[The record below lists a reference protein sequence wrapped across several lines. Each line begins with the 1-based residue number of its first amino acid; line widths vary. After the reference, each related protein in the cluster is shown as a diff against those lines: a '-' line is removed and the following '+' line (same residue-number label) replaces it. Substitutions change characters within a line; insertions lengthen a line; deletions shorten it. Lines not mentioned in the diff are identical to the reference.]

1 MAENTQTQATQA
13 ADGNEV
19 VVSIRDLHKTYDG
32 ETIILKGIDL
42 DVHRGEVVVILG
54 PSGSGKSTMLRC
66 INLLE
71 TPTSGKIVFEGQD
84 ITAKGVDIN
93 AVRQK
98 LGMVFQQFNLFPHL
112 SVKKNVM
119 IAQEKVLKR
128 KPEEAERIAVEEL
141 TKVGLA
147 ERIDYMP
154 SQLSGGQQQ
163 RVAIARALAMN
174 PHVMLFDEATSAL
187 DPELVRD
194 VLGVMR
200 DLAREG
206 MTMIVVT
213 HEMGFARDVADRV
226 VFMDGGVI
234 VEQGT
239 PEEVFDHP
247 KSERTR
253 EFLGNIKDV

>member
-1 MAENTQTQATQA
+1 MSEN
-13 ADGNEV
+13 NEV
-19 VVSIRDLHKTYDG
+19 QEGITAEDDVIVRIKGLHKSYDDL
-32 ETIILKGIDL
+32 EVLRGIDI
-42 DVHRGEVVVILG
+42 DVHRGEVVVVLG

-66 INLLE
+66 VNLLE
-71 TPTSGKIVFEGQD
+71 KPTGGQIIFEGTD

-93 AVRQK
+93 GVRAK

-119 IAQEKVLKR
+119 IAQQKVLKR
-128 KPEEAERIAVEEL
+128 SKEEAEQIAVQEL
-141 TKVGLA
+141 EKVGLGD
-147 ERIDYMP
+147 RVDFMP

-194 VLGVMR
+194 VLAVMR
-200 DLAREG
+200 DLARGG

-213 HEMGFARDVADRV
+213 HEMKFARDVADRV
-226 VFMDGGVI
+226 IFMDGGVV

-239 PEEVFDHP
+239 PAEVFDHP

-253 EFLGNIKDV
+253 EFLGHIS

>member
-1 MAENTQTQATQA
+1 MSES
-13 ADGNEV
+13 NEV
-19 VVSIRDLHKTYDG
+19 REDVMSEDDVIVRIKDLHKSYGDL
-32 ETIILKGIDL
+32 EVLRGIDI
-42 DVHRGEVVVILG
+42 DVHRGEVVVVLG

-66 INLLE
+66 VNLLE
-71 TPTSGKIVFEGQD
+71 KPTSGQIIFEGAD

-93 AVRQK
+93 GVRAK

-119 IAQEKVLKR
+119 IAQQKVLKR
-128 KPEEAERIAVEEL
+128 SKEEAEQIAVQEL
-141 TKVGLA
+141 EKVGLGD
-147 ERIDYMP
+147 RVDFMP

-194 VLGVMR
+194 VLAVMR
-200 DLAREG
+200 DLARGG

-213 HEMGFARDVADRV
+213 HEMKFARDVADLV
-226 VFMDGGVI
+226 IFMDGGVV

-239 PEEVFDHP
+239 PAEVFDHP

-253 EFLGNIKDV
+253 EFLGHIS

>member
-1 MAENTQTQATQA
+1 MSEN
-13 ADGNEV
+13 NEV
-19 VVSIRDLHKTYDG
+19 QEGIAAEDDVIVRIKGLHKSYGDL
-32 ETIILKGIDL
+32 EVLRGIDI
-42 DVHRGEVVVILG
+42 DVHRGEVVVVLG

-66 INLLE
+66 VNLLE
-71 TPTSGKIVFEGQD
+71 KPTGGQIIFEGTD

-93 AVRQK
+93 SVRAK

-128 KPEEAERIAVEEL
+128 SKEEAEKVAIQEL
-141 TKVGLA
+141 EKVGLGD
-147 ERIDYMP
+147 RVDFMP

-194 VLGVMR
+194 VLAVMR
-200 DLAREG
+200 DLAQGG

-213 HEMGFARDVADRV
+213 HEMKFARDVADRV
-226 VFMDGGVI
+226 IFMDGGVI

-239 PEEVFDHP
+239 PAEVFDHP

-253 EFLGNIKDV
+253 EFLGHIS